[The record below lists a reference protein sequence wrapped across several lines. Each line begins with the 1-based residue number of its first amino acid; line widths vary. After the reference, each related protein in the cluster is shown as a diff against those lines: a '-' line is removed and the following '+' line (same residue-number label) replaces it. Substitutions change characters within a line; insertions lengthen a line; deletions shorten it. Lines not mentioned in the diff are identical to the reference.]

1 MPKYWFCNQTYVFV
15 HEMILIQGRGFMTK
29 KVKSIIL
36 FILMLFSLAGCD
48 RIGSKSISIST
59 IYGAITVISL
69 LLLVTYCVIIHKK
82 ELWFLLLFSSVFIVN
97 IGYFSL
103 SISKTIE
110 EALLANR
117 IAYLGSVFLPMSM
130 LMIIMNVCKLR
141 YRKWL
146 PCLLLIISVFVFFVA
161 ASPGYC
167 DIYYKDVVLQTVNG
181 VSILDK
187 TYGEWHNIY
196 LRYLVSYFCVMV
208 IMSIRIAVKKKAESN
223 LYAIIFVGSVFINI
237 GVWLL
242 EQIVKIDFEILSVSY
257 IITEFFML
265 CLALTIQEHRKIL
278 VKSPKMVSKDNTTD
292 IKTEE
297 PQIVLA
303 DLHNTET
310 TIQSDDNF
318 NQKQFQEQDD
328 TLESKP
334 KDVPCLT
341 EQQEYFLSHL
351 HKLTPSENRIY
362 HYYLNGKA
370 TKEIMKELNITE
382 NTLKYH
388 NKNIYSKLGVSSRKK
403 LVEIAAELKKQNR
416 I

>member
-1 MPKYWFCNQTYVFV
+1 
-15 HEMILIQGRGFMTK
+15 MTK

-48 RIGSKSISIST
+48 RIGSKSTSIST

-146 PCLLLIISVFVFFVA
+146 PCLLLLVSVFVFLVA

-187 TYGEWHNIY
+187 TYGKWHSIY
-196 LRYLVSYFCVMV
+196 LFYLAFYFGVMV
-208 IMSIRIAVKKKAESN
+208 IMSIRVSVNKKMGSN
-223 LYAIIFVGSVFINI
+223 LYAIILVGSVFVNM

-242 EQIVKIDFEILSVSY
+242 EQFVKIDLSEPAAYGARRQPRLFYLWGHSY
-257 IITEFFML
+257 EFDRDNNWEHLEGICEKLSGKEDTWYATNMQIYDYIT
-265 CLALTIQEHRKIL
+265 A
-278 VKSPKMVSKDNTTD
+278 
-292 IKTEE
+292 
-297 PQIVLA
+297 
-303 DLHNTET
+303 
-310 TIQSDDNF
+310 
-318 NQKQFQEQDD
+318 
-328 TLESKP
+328 
-334 KDVPCLT
+334 
-341 EQQEYFLSHL
+341 
-351 HKLTPSENRIY
+351 Y
-362 HYYLNGKA
+362 HSL
-370 TKEIMKELNITE
+370 
-382 NTLKYH
+382 
-388 NKNIYSKLGVSSRKK
+388 IYSADGTRVYNPTLQTIWFDVDRVLYS
-403 LVEIAAELKKQNR
+403 VEPGETIKIK
-416 I
+416 

>member
-1 MPKYWFCNQTYVFV
+1 
-15 HEMILIQGRGFMTK
+15 MTK

-48 RIGSKSISIST
+48 RIGSKSTSIST

-130 LMIIMNVCKLR
+130 LMIILNVCKLR

-146 PCLLLIISVFVFFVA
+146 PCLLLIISVFVFLVA

-196 LRYLVSYFCVMV
+196 LFYLVSYFCVMV
-208 IMSIRIAVKKKAESN
+208 IMSIRIAVKKKVESN

-265 CLALTIQEHRKIL
+265 CLVLTIQEHRKIL

>member
-1 MPKYWFCNQTYVFV
+1 
-15 HEMILIQGRGFMTK
+15 MTK

-48 RIGSKSISIST
+48 RIGSKSTSIST

-130 LMIIMNVCKLR
+130 LVIIMNVCKLR

-146 PCLLLIISVFVFFVA
+146 PCLLLIISVFVFLVA

-187 TYGEWHNIY
+187 TYGEWHSIY
-196 LRYLVSYFCVMV
+196 LFYLVSYFCVMV
-208 IMSIRIAVKKKAESN
+208 IMSIRISFKKKMESN
-223 LYAIIFVGSVFINI
+223 LYATILVGSVFINI

-242 EQIVKIDFEILSVSY
+242 EQLVKIDFEVLSVSY

-265 CLALTIQEHRKIL
+265 CLALIIQEHRKFL
-278 VKSPKMVSKDNTTD
+278 VESKKMVSKDNTTEM
-292 IKTEE
+292 KTEE
-297 PQIVLA
+297 PKIVLA
-303 DLHNTET
+303 NLDNTET
-310 TIQSDDNF
+310 TIQNDDNF
-318 NQKQFQEQDD
+318 NQEQDD
-328 TLESKP
+328 TLESKQ
-334 KDVPCLT
+334 KDVPGLT

-351 HKLTPSENRIY
+351 HKLTPSENKIY

-370 TKEIMKELNITE
+370 TKEIIKELNITE

-403 LVEIAAELKKQNR
+403 LVEITAELKKQNR